1 MKKPVDVR
9 EWSDKG
15 NCRSMDSR
23 LFFEE
28 PVLQEVVHACQTCP
42 VVKECLEWAVH
53 YEGWGYWGGTSARQ
67 RNRLRGRLNFRLGN
81 VIDNETPANYTPPT
95 CPSANGYRAHL
106 KAGQFPI
113 PLAEGGCGCWDEWG
127 RVTKE
132 RKVKSVAKRKAT
144 ELKKWDNLPE
154 KEKQAFIEAQEAKR
168 LRKQEIARQR
178 YRAKKDRDA
187 ERQREKRAKAKEL
200 NQSQK

>member
-1 MKKPVDVR
+1 MDKPVDIR

-15 NCRSMDSR
+15 NCRSMDSK

-28 PVLQEVVHACQTCP
+28 PAPQQVIHACQTCP
-42 VVKECLEWAVH
+42 VVKECLEWAIH

-67 RNRLRGRLNFRLGN
+67 RNKLRGRLNFRLGN
-81 VIDNETPANYTPPT
+81 VIDGEQPANYTPPS
-95 CPSANGYRAHL
+95 CGSANGYKAHL
-106 KAGQFPI
+106 KVGQFPI
-113 PLAEGGCGCWDEWG
+113 PLAEGGCGCWDEWS
-127 RVTKE
+127 RVSKE
-132 RKVKSVAKRKAT
+132 RKAKSVAKRKVK
-144 ELKKWDNLPE
+144 ELEKWESLSK
-154 KEKQAFIEAQEAKR
+154 KEKQAILKAQEAER
-168 LRKQEIARQR
+168 LRKAEIARQK